1 MKWLKLPAGNG
12 IRSKDKRWSIRQT
25 RQGDWLLT
33 CHSNGKNV
41 VVGRYN
47 SQETALNVLGE
58 E

>member
-25 RQGDWLLT
+25 RQGVWLLT

-47 SQETALNVLGE
+47 SQEAALNYLGE
-58 E
+58 